1 MSWASGGALNN
12 VMDYVAGG
20 GGDRD
25 DAIGF
30 GDDTTRNRCQSYNG
44 TTWTTENN
52 LPTSTRTN
60 GLGGGG
66 GSADAICFGGNF
78 INPAIEFDGTNWAS
92 GGNLTSAATGSATDC
107 GTSTDAIR
115 ISGSTSYWNDIESCE
130 EYNGTSWSSGGSVSV
145 GAETL
150 AGGGNTTDAICF
162 GGEVGSTSQTR
173 CEEYNGTSWSAGG
186 DIGAAN
192 TQLGGGGNSTDAISI
207 GGYVS
212 AATSSQAQTYNGSTW
227 TTIDSLIT
235 ARRWYGG
242 ITGGSSTN
250 AFCSGGNGASGTLTS
265 TEEWTE
271 AIISSLSV
279 RMMMGLGS

>member
-20 GGDRD
+20 GGNRD

-66 GSADAICFGGNF
+66 GASDAICFGGNF

-92 GGNLTSAATGSATDC
+92 GGNLTTAGTGSATDC

-115 ISGSTSYWNDIESCE
+115 ISGSSSYWNDLESSE
-130 EYNGTSWSSGGSVSV
+130 EYNGTSWAAGGNLSV

-150 AGGGNTTDAICF
+150 GGGGTTTDAICF
-162 GGEVGSTSQTR
+162 GGEEGATALTR
-173 CEEYNGTSWSAGG
+173 SEEYNGTSWSTGGSLAAG
-186 DIGAAN
+186 N
-192 TQLGGGGNSTDAISI
+192 TQCGGGGNSTDAIAI
-207 GGYVS
+207 GGFVS
-212 AATSSQAQTYNGSTW
+212 AATSAQTQTYDGSAW
-227 TTIDSLIT
+227 STTDSLST

-242 ITGGSSTN
+242 VTGGSSTN
-250 AFCSGGNGASGTLTS
+250 AFCSGGNGASGGLTS
-265 TEEWTE
+265 TEEWTG
-271 AIISSLSV
+271 SV
-279 RMMMGLGS
+279 VTINSNFFGLM